1 MLHNCWV
8 RFLELILYLEN
19 KPLGGKVAHADLLEK
34 DYICKQDRVG
44 ERSLETP
51 RKHLMFLYACSKLM
65 F

>member
-34 DYICKQDRVG
+34 DYICKQDRV
-44 ERSLETP
+44 ERG
-51 RKHLMFLYACSKLM
+51 HLKLQEST
-65 F
+65 